1 MNTTELDTH
10 IAAVM
15 KQIGEAARKDD
26 LAAIQRL
33 SKRAAELKELKEQ
46 AASIQQRI
54 ASLTSEPIEATP
66 TTPATQPKQANGA
79 GRALF
84 VQVSDGMIRQNLL
97 TLTPHVKRRKIG
109 IGEQL
114 VIEALPSGERFQT
127 EVLDK
132 GNKLR
137 ARGQIARFY
146 HDAKVRPDDYVVLT
160 ETTPGKWTLRKAS
173 PGENGF
179 HA

>member
-1 MNTTELDTH
+1 MNTPELDNH
-10 IAAVM
+10 IASVM
-15 KQIGEAARKDD
+15 KQIGEAAGKDD

-66 TTPATQPKQANGA
+66 TTQPKQTNGA
-79 GRALF
+79 GRTLF

-146 HDAKVRPDDYVVLT
+146 NDAKVRPDDYVVLT